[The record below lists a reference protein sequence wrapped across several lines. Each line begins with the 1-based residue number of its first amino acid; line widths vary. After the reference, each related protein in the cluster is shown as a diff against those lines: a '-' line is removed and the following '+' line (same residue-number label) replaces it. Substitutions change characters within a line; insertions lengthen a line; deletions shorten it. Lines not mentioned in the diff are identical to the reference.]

1 MANKYIIDKY
11 ERDLKE
17 LESLQTIYIKFN
29 FMDTDYQGIKL
40 IYTDEGAFGNYDLAR
55 NMLKV

>member
-29 FMDTDYQGIKL
+29 FMDTDY
-40 IYTDEGAFGNYDLAR
+40 
-55 NMLKV
+55 